1 MNIFAGLQKY
11 ATSYEV
17 TNTRDFTSEE
27 LSMVKSAK
35 VVASQYGMS
44 CCFFM
49 VDGCQ
54 KYIPMSRDS
63 VSPVGTDI
71 DLTKAKIL
79 TLEKDGESINR
90 IEY

>member
-17 TNTRDFTSEE
+17 TNTRDFTPEE

-54 KYIPMSRDS
+54 MYVPMSRDS
-63 VSPVGTDI
+63 AAAVGTDI